1 MNATNDDTGHVV
13 ASTPGIGQR
22 LQQARERKKLSIAD
36 AASQLRFTRAAV
48 IHLEQEEWDKL
59 HGRIYARGYL
69 LSYAKFLGLSEQDML
84 SAFNAQYGESE
95 WERPSKLMMTK
106 PLSDE
111 KPFPWLSS
119 LFIVILLA
127 ITLVVYQYWAQLAEE
142 PALPSSNQTLNDDMP
157 LSAPNP
163 DFLDDDTGIQANPGN
178 AQDTRDVSKLDTL
191 SAKPLRVEPVP
202 IDITSQ
208 EQQNPAEK
216 TDIDAVEAQA
226 GIEIQAE
233 AQAESNELMEQQDVA
248 AETIGEAKL
257 TVVATEA
264 SWVEVKDSDGN
275 TLLSRVLTQETVN
288 LTGTVPLSVR
298 VGNVAG
304 TSLRFNDNPVDL
316 ETYRRN
322 NIARLTLG
330 AES

>member
-1 MNATNDDTGHVV
+1 MSATSDETGHVV

-69 LSYAKFLGLSEQDML
+69 LSYVKLLGLPTEDML
-84 SAFNAQYGESE
+84 SAFNAQYGETE
-95 WERPSKLMMTK
+95 RERPSKIFMTK
-106 PLSDE
+106 PLPDE

-119 LFIVILLA
+119 LLIIIVLA
-127 ITLVVYQYWAQLAEE
+127 IAVVAYQYWEQRANE
-142 PALPSSNQTLNDDMP
+142 PVQESSNQTLNNTMP
-157 LSAPNP
+157 LSVPNA
-163 DFLDDDTGIQANPGN
+163 DLLDDDIGIQANPGN
-178 AQDTRDVSKLDTL
+178 AQDTRDVSKLNASSGT
-191 SAKPLRVEPVP
+191 PLMVESVP
-202 IDITSQ
+202 ADMASG
-208 EQQNPAEK
+208 EQQNPTEIE
-216 TDIDAVEAQA
+216 DINAVEAQ
-226 GIEIQAE
+226 E
-233 AQAESNELMEQQDVA
+233 ESNELIEQQDVA

-257 TVVATEA
+257 TVVATES
-264 SWVEVKDSDGN
+264 SWVEVKDNGGN
-275 TLLSRVLTQETVN
+275 TLLSRVLEQETVN

-322 NIARLTLG
+322 NVASLTLG

>member
-1 MNATNDDTGHVV
+1 MSATNDETGHVV
-13 ASTPGIGQR
+13 ASTPGIGHR

-69 LSYAKFLGLSEQDML
+69 LSYVKLLSLPTEDML
-84 SAFNAQYGESE
+84 SAFNAQYGETE
-95 WERPSKLMMTK
+95 RERPSKILMTK
-106 PLSDE
+106 PLPDE

-119 LFIVILLA
+119 LVIIIVLA
-127 ITLVVYQYWAQLAEE
+127 IAVVAYQYWAQRANE
-142 PALPSSNQTLNDDMP
+142 PVQQSSNQTLNNTMP
-157 LSAPNP
+157 LSAPNA
-163 DFLDDDTGIQANPGN
+163 DFLDDDIGIQANPGN
-178 AQDTRDVSKLDTL
+178 AQDTRDVSKLNT
-191 SAKPLRVEPVP
+191 SSGTPLVVESVP
-202 IDITSQ
+202 ADMASQ
-208 EQQNPAEK
+208 EQQNPTEAA
-216 TDIDAVEAQA
+216 DINAV
-226 GIEIQAE
+226 E
-233 AQAESNELMEQQDVA
+233 AQAESNELVEQQEVT

-257 TVVATEA
+257 TVVATES
-264 SWVEVKDSDGN
+264 SWVEVKDNGGN
-275 TLLSRVLTQETVN
+275 TLLSRVLEQETVN

-316 ETYRRN
+316 EAYRRN
-322 NIARLTLG
+322 NVASLTLG